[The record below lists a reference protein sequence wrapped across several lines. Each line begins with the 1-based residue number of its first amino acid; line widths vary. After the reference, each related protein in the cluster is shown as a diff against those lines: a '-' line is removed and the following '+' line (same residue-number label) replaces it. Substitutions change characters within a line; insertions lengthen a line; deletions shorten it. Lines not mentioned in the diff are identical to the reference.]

1 MAGGLISKGLQYIG
15 QFLSKRVDQ
24 SKPINVT
31 PETRLMIEK
40 SVGKSKNF
48 LDLSTE
54 KFAGL
59 FRMAVN
65 EAMKL

>member
-1 MAGGLISKGLQYIG
+1 
-15 QFLSKRVDQ
+15 
-24 SKPINVT
+24 
-31 PETRLMIEK
+31 MIEK